1 MITRRSAKRWL
12 AAIGFVGCLSLG
24 LSAAADDACGFAYS
38 FCVPIWNACL
48 AETGDWIGCHE
59 MLDQCI
65 LANGCS
71 TLP

>member
-1 MITRRSAKRWL
+1 MMKVLRAKRWL
-12 AAIGFVGCLSLG
+12 AGICFVVCMSVGLG
-24 LSAAADDACGFAYS
+24 AAAESCGDAYA
-38 FCVPIWNACL
+38 FCMPLWNDCL
-48 AETGDWIGCHE
+48 ATTGDWIGCHQ